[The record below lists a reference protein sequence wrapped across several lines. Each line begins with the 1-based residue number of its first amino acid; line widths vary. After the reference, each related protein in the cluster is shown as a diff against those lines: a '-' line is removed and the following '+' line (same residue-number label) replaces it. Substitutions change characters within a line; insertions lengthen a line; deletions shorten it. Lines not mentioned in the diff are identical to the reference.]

1 MDETNE
7 LLSEMSELREVALR
21 SQELQEQVLS
31 LEKQVD
37 YYRRLSFTRQA
48 GESEHK
54 AGESEH
60 SDGAAS
66 ASPKPAW
73 VAAHLNVRDF
83 GQAERG
89 CASSSSPMC
98 KPIPIAQHWLLAF
111 PSSAG
116 DLALPASSG
125 ICDAMLAEKVSS
137 KLRVNTPRASPP
149 AAMSRVS
156 QAVSSDNGSPEGCS
170 GSNALERKNGMPH
183 WEQMSQELAL
193 SHLRNQSKHQLS
205 NAIQQLQQ
213 ELVSR
218 ESRVRELS
226 SPALPPDTDVVA
238 CLAQV
243 SVPKSPLYIVI
254 AAIQQVY

>member
-1 MDETNE
+1 MDVTNE

-48 GESEHK
+48 GE
-54 AGESEH
+54 ESEH
-60 SDGAAS
+60 HDGAAS

-73 VAAHLNVRDF
+73 VAAHLNVRDC

-89 CASSSSPMC
+89 CASSSSRLC
-98 KPIPIAQHWLLAF
+98 EPIPIAQHWLLAF

-137 KLRVNTPRASPP
+137 KLRVNTPHASPP
-149 AAMSRVS
+149 AVMSRVS

-226 SPALPPDTDVVA
+226 SPALPSDTDVVA
-238 CLAQV
+238 CLAQA
-243 SVPKSPLYIVI
+243 STPKSPLYIVVS
-254 AAIQQVY
+254 AIQ

>member
-1 MDETNE
+1 VAVMDETSE
-7 LLSEMSELREVALR
+7 LLLEVSELREVALR

-31 LEKQVD
+31 LQKQVD

-48 GESEHK
+48 GESEQ
-54 AGESEH
+54 

-66 ASPKPAW
+66 ASPQPTR
-73 VAAHLNVRDF
+73 VAAHLNARDYA
-83 GQAERG
+83 QAERG
-89 CASSSSPMC
+89 GASSSERMSERMPT
-98 KPIPIAQHWLLAF
+98 AQHWLLAF

-156 QAVSSDNGSPEGCS
+156 QAVSSDNGSPEACS
-170 GSNALERKNGMPH
+170 SSNALEKKNGMPH

-205 NAIQQLQQ
+205 SAIEQLQQ
-213 ELVSR
+213 ELFSR

-226 SPALPPDTDVVA
+226 LTALPSDTDAVA
-238 CLAQV
+238 CLAQA
-243 SVPKSPLYIVI
+243 SILKSTLYTECYTINI
-254 AAIQQVY
+254 LGH